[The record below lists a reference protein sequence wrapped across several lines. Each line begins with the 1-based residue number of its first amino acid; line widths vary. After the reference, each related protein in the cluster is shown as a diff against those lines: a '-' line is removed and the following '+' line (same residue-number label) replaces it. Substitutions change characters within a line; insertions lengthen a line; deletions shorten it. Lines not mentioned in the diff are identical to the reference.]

1 MSQELMW
8 VHRILYFYLDDD
20 SYLIEDEDENK
31 WFTNGDANPFHI
43 VYKTLNKIFTS
54 SLQILILSYTL
65 PSMSLTIEKWTKYSI
80 ATTESIQ
87 RNE

>member
-1 MSQELMW
+1 MW
-8 VHRILYFYLDDD
+8 VHIVLYFYLDDD

-43 VYKTLNKIFTS
+43 VYKILNTIFIC
-54 SLQILILSYTL
+54 SLHILILSYTL
-65 PSMSLTIEKWTKYSI
+65 PSMSLTIEKWTKDSI
-80 ATTESIQ
+80 TTTENIQ